1 MDCRPSFSLGFSQL
15 DATEH
20 DISFDFIPGTFDF
33 EEFNFTENRSK
44 HRNDPVT
51 MKKLKGVANSISK
64 KSAANYLNIKIQLDL
79 TYQTVADMIK
89 GNTLEEIHK
98 TFNIKND
105 FTSEEGEEA
114 RRENAWAFE

>member
-1 MDCRPSFSLGFSQL
+1 MDVVL
-15 DATEH
+15 
-20 DISFDFIPGTFDF
+20 ITFQ
-33 EEFNFTENRSK
+33 
-44 HRNDPVT
+44 
-51 MKKLKGVANSISK
+51 
-64 KSAANYLNIKIQLDL
+64 AANYLNIKIQLDL